1 MIRTFLALELP
12 KDIKTEV
19 FRQIEQYRGIE
30 PTGIKWVPKEN
41 LHITLQFIGDTKKE
55 DLPDIT
61 EFLGYSFSKIPKMK
75 FMQPELEIIPGR
87 NPRVIWI
94 SFSTESKQ
102 IFGFSKNFKKELVE
116 MGYQL
121 DSKPL
126 RFHATL
132 GRIKK
137 RLPEIL
143 IKKILTTELKFES
156 FFVEEATLYQS
167 FLRPQGP
174 IYEDIVNYKFSK
186 E

>member
-1 MIRTFLALELP
+1 MRTFLALELP
-12 KDIKTEV
+12 EDIKNEV
-19 FRQIEQYRGIE
+19 FKKIEQYRE
-30 PTGIKWVPKEN
+30 VAPTGIKWVPQEN

-55 DLPDIT
+55 DLPEIT
-61 EFLGYSFSKIPKMK
+61 EFLDRSFSDLPKMK

-102 IFGFSKNFKKELVE
+102 IFGFSKNFKRKLVE

-126 RFHATL
+126 RFHVTL

-137 RLPEIL
+137 DCQ
-143 IKKILTTELKFES
+143 K
-156 FFVEEATLYQS
+156 Y
-167 FLRPQGP
+167 
-174 IYEDIVNYKFSK
+174 
-186 E
+186 

>member
-1 MIRTFLALELP
+1 MRTFLALELP
-12 KDIKTEV
+12 GEIKTEV
-19 FRQIEQYRGIE
+19 FRKIEQYRNIA
-30 PTGIKWVPKEN
+30 PNGIKWVPREN

-55 DLPDIT
+55 DLPEIT
-61 EFLGYSFSKIPKMK
+61 EFLGCSFSKIPKMK
-75 FMQPELEIIPGR
+75 FMQPKLEIIPGG

-94 SFSTESKQ
+94 SFFTESNQ
-102 IFGFSKNFKKELVE
+102 IFGFSKNFKKKLVE

-143 IKKILTTELKFES
+143 IKQILTTELKFES
-156 FFVEEATLYQS
+156 FLVEEATLYQS

-174 IYEDIVNYKFSK
+174 IYEDIINYKFSK

>member
-1 MIRTFLALELP
+1 MRTFLALELP
-12 KDIKTEV
+12 EDIKTEV
-19 FRQIEQYRGIE
+19 FRKIGQYREIA

-41 LHITLQFIGDTKKE
+41 LHVTLQFIGDTKKE
-55 DLPDIT
+55 DLPEIT
-61 EFLGYSFSKIPKMK
+61 EFLGCSFSKIPKMK
-75 FMQPELEIIPGR
+75 FMQPKLEIVPGG
-87 NPRVIWI
+87 NPRIIWI
-94 SFSTESKQ
+94 SFSTECKQ
-102 IFGFSKNFKKELVE
+102 IFGFSKNLKKKLVE

-126 RFHATL
+126 RFHTTL

-143 IKKILTTELKFES
+143 IKQILTAELKFKS
-156 FFVEEATLYQS
+156 FLVEEATLYQS

-174 IYEDIVNYKFSK
+174 VYEDIVNYKFSK

>member
-1 MIRTFLALELP
+1 MRTFLALELP
-12 KDIKTEV
+12 EEIKTEV
-19 FRQIEQYRGIE
+19 FRKIEQYREIA

-55 DLPDIT
+55 DLPEIT
-61 EFLGYSFSKIPKMK
+61 EFLSCSFSKIPKMK
-75 FMQPELEIIPGR
+75 FMQPELEIIPGG

-94 SFSTESKQ
+94 SFSIESKQ
-102 IFGFSKNFKKELVE
+102 IFGFTKNFKKKLVE

-126 RFHATL
+126 RLHVTL

-143 IKKILTTELKFES
+143 IKQILTTELKFES
-156 FFVEEATLYQS
+156 FLVEEATLYQS

-174 IYEDIVNYKFSK
+174 IYEDIINYKFLK

>member
-1 MIRTFLALELP
+1 MRTFLALELP
-12 KDIKTEV
+12 EEIKTEV
-19 FRQIEQYRGIE
+19 FGKIGQYRE
-30 PTGIKWVPKEN
+30 TAPNGIKWVPREN
-41 LHITLQFIGDTKKE
+41 IHITLQFIGDTKKE
-55 DLPDIT
+55 DLPEIT
-61 EFLGYSFSKIPKMK
+61 EFLSCSFRKIPKMK
-75 FMQPELEIIPGR
+75 FMQPKLEIIPGR

-102 IFGFSKNFKKELVE
+102 IFGFSKNFKKKLVE

-126 RFHATL
+126 KMHVTL

-143 IKKILTTELKFES
+143 VKQILTTELKFES
-156 FFVEEATLYQS
+156 FLVEEATLYQS

>member
-1 MIRTFLALELP
+1 MRTFLALELP
-12 KDIKTEV
+12 EDIKNEV
-19 FRQIEQYRGIE
+19 FRKIEQYHE
-30 PTGIKWVPKEN
+30 VAPTGIKWVPQEN

-55 DLPDIT
+55 DLPEIT
-61 EFLGYSFSKIPKMK
+61 EYLDRSFSDLPKMK
-75 FMQPELEIIPGR
+75 FIQPKLEIIPGR

-102 IFGFSKNFKKELVE
+102 IFGFSKSFKKKLVE

-126 RFHATL
+126 RFHVTL

-143 IKKILTTELKFES
+143 INQILTTELKFKS
-156 FFVEEATLYQS
+156 FIVDEATLYQS

-174 IYEDIVNYKFSK
+174 IYEDIMNYKFSK

>member
-1 MIRTFLALELP
+1 MRTFLALELP
-12 KDIKTEV
+12 EDIKAEV
-19 FRQIEQYRGIE
+19 FRKIEQYREIT
-30 PTGIKWVPKEN
+30 PVGIKWVPKEN

-55 DLPDIT
+55 DLPEIT
-61 EFLGYSFSKIPKMK
+61 EFLGCSFSKISNMKLTQPK
-75 FMQPELEIIPGR
+75 LEIIPGR

-102 IFGFSKNFKKELVE
+102 IFGFSKSFKKKLVE

-126 RFHATL
+126 RFHTTL

-143 IKKILTTELKFES
+143 IKKILTTEIKFES
-156 FFVEEATLYQS
+156 FLVEEATLYQS